1 MPSADIF
8 FEQVKIAPTDVLLPA
23 GSFGKMM
30 QAFCLERL
38 GNATL
43 ALANAQAALDE
54 GEARARRHTCERHAR
69 VDVLV
74 SHRGTRTHGASDLT

>member
-43 ALANAQAALDE
+43 ALAK
-54 GEARARRHTCERHAR
+54 
-69 VDVLV
+69 
-74 SHRGTRTHGASDLT
+74 